1 MSPAKKATPTRRK
14 YVEKPGR
21 GKGGS
26 GAPPRTSLKAPPRKQ
41 GRALIGASLSDGSAL
56 TVLGASRVLQR
67 SEKRVRQFIEA
78 GELVTLPL
86 PSTDENGKRIPIQ
99 VTTASVVALRTKMG
113 TRDTSPSESGKAK
126 ASKPSQVEA
135 QIKALAE
142 QVQALALS
150 MRAIETANSE
160 ARLARERAFELEQ
173 RLLKV
178 EQEASLLREQN
189 EQLRAVSKGG
199 ATPPVESPKRRRWWQ
214 R

>member
-26 GAPPRTSLKAPPRKQ
+26 GAPPRTSLKAPPRKE
-41 GRALIGASLSDGSAL
+41 GRAVVGEGLTDGSAM
-56 TVLGASRVLQR
+56 TVLGASRVLGV

-78 GELVTLPL
+78 GELEPLDLPKK
-86 PSTDENGKRIPIQ
+86 DESGKRIPTQI
-99 VTTASVVALRTKMG
+99 TTTSVISLRTKRGDKGAMPPEKV
-113 TRDTSPSESGKAK
+113 REKL
-126 ASKPSQVEA
+126 SKPSQVEA

-189 EQLRAVSKGG
+189 EQLRAVSKSGV
-199 ATPPVESPKRRRWWQ
+199 TPPIEPPKRRRWWT